1 MRRCIACNRAEPFE
15 RFYERDG
22 FAMVRCPECGLVFQD
37 PQPGDEASASLYY
50 DSPAFAA
57 RLEGELRATTIAR
70 AREKLAL
77 LARAGVAPPGTALD
91 VGCSSGAWLELA
103 KDTGWDP
110 VGVEMGTA
118 VAAAARRRG
127 FEVHTGSLSDA
138 DLAGRRFD
146 LVTFWDVLEHLPDPL
161 DALIRARRLLR
172 PGGVVA
178 LTFPNVEG
186 LYPRATRRLIAERT
200 GVWEQA
206 ELPAHLFDFSPRTA
220 RLVLRRAGL
229 EATTVRTSSIPFD
242 FYRDTMLAHQLPG
255 RGARDRLLRLAF
267 EILRAGI
274 YPVARLL
281 GRGNALFAAARPA
294 GAVEALGDGRPGH
307 RGPQQ
312 PARTAAGTVV
322 NGAFQVGVVTLGVL
336 KGLIVAAFLEP
347 SEYAIWG
354 ILVVSIAS
362 ITLLKQVG
370 VRPVRA
376 AERTISRLPGRRHS
390 PSKCCSRACSS
401 SLSRWC
407 SRCCASCTDAGAAR
421 SGSGARGDL
430 RARVARLAA
439 WSSTA
444 GWSSSSSA

>member
-1 MRRCIACNRAEPFE
+1 
-15 RFYERDG
+15 
-22 FAMVRCPECGLVFQD
+22 MVRCPECGLVFQH

-110 VGVEMGTA
+110 VGVEIGTA

-186 LYPRATRRLIAERT
+186 FYPRATRRLIAERT
-200 GVWEQA
+200 GVWEHA
-206 ELPAHLFDFSPRTA
+206 ELPNHLFDFSPHTA
-220 RLVLRRAGL
+220 RVRFCAAPAWRR
-229 EATTVRTSSIPFD
+229 S
-242 FYRDTMLAHQLPG
+242 
-255 RGARDRLLRLAF
+255 RGA
-267 EILRAGI
+267 
-274 YPVARLL
+274 
-281 GRGNALFAAARPA
+281 
-294 GAVEALGDGRPGH
+294 H
-307 RGPQQ
+307 
-312 PARTAAGTVV
+312 
-322 NGAFQVGVVTLGVL
+322 
-336 KGLIVAAFLEP
+336 GL
-347 SEYAIWG
+347 
-354 ILVVSIAS
+354 
-362 ITLLKQVG
+362 
-370 VRPVRA
+370 RPVRLLPHHHA
-376 AERTISRLPGRRHS
+376 RPISWRG
-390 PSKCCSRACSS
+390 
-401 SLSRWC
+401 
-407 SRCCASCTDAGAAR
+407 
-421 SGSGARGDL
+421 GAR
-430 RARVARLAA
+430 AA
-439 WSSTA
+439 A
-444 GWSSSSSA
+444 SSASRSISCGGIYARRPVRWAAATTCSWRPGMRAA